1 MNYFDIIAL
10 LACVVLYT
18 FFIFSLTFPTAE
30 VLVEFVGTLKLL
42 DVEVLFIWI
51 APLILGEELWFWAVT
66 DWVISSKPQSIAI
79 AVGAIINP
87 VFIICYWILWIIM
100 IIDTLYKTD
109 NAG

>member
-51 APLILGEELWFWAVT
+51 APLILGEELWF
-66 DWVISSKPQSIAI
+66 
-79 AVGAIINP
+79 
-87 VFIICYWILWIIM
+87 
-100 IIDTLYKTD
+100 
-109 NAG
+109 